1 MLGKVKNLL
10 GIESVK
16 LRIELPETEY
26 PKSGIIKGKLIISS
40 LSKQI
45 IKSINIKLIEKYQ
58 RGRND
63 NKLISEYTAGIV
75 EHKEA
80 FKIEEGKDIAFE
92 FELPYEIAQS
102 EMDKIGSSNFIFK
115 GIIKAAKYFHSVKSE
130 FRIEATAEVQG
141 NAISPLTSCNIIL
154 KS

>member
-16 LRIELPETEY
+16 LRLELPETEY
-26 PKSGIIKGKLIISS
+26 PKSGIIKGKLIINS

-45 IKSINIKLIEKYQ
+45 IKSVTIKLIEKYQ

-63 NKLISEYTAGIV
+63 NKLISEYDAGIV

-80 FKIEEGKDIAFE
+80 FKIDEGKELAFE
-92 FELPYEIAQS
+92 FELPYSIAQS
-102 EMDKIGSSNFIFK
+102 EMDKIGTSNFIFK
-115 GIIKAAKYFHSVKSE
+115 GIIKAAKYFHAVKSE

-141 NAISPLTSCNIIL
+141 NAISPLTNCDIKIKL
-154 KS
+154 